1 MGRTDSTDTE
11 EKNKNG
17 HKNGN
22 ETREGK
28 DPRKSDREDKQRAT
42 IHVTGVS
49 EKGSKI
55 YQNIETILK
64 TTISENFMETKE
76 NLNQNTKRAY
86 HVVLEKLIQNGLL

>member
-1 MGRTDSTDTE
+1 MEMKQGRE
-11 EKNKNG
+11 RIQEKVIEN
-17 HKNGN
+17 
-22 ETREGK
+22 
-28 DPRKSDREDKQRAT
+28 KQRAT

-86 HVVLEKLIQNGLL
+86 HVLGKLIQNGLL